1 MSVSIINGNVYISN
15 VRGGTYVSGTYNS
28 GVQGNGELK
37 AEPRNVESFDS
48 VVLESSVDADV
59 HCGHKGN
66 QAVSVSGDSNLLDM
80 VKTRVKDGV
89 LHIGAEGSFS
99 TQNPLKVKVQT
110 DKLLSATLRASGDL
124 AGGCTTSGVAY
135 KTPGRVGDSPIIGS
149 GLYVDNEV
157 GAAGATGTGENIMR
171 YCGSFMVVEN
181 MRQGLHPRDA
191 CIETVRRIA
200 RQDHALLA
208 KGLGDTLVDHIQI
221 AMHDIVAIGKIIA
234 FGKTL
239 LDPVIGGHN
248 GVGLIGHRREQAT
261 PDTLVMLAGH
271 FHKRAPL
278 AGMGDIIPVPV
289 TAGGGDLVPVTWMR
303 AESPPCVRSAF
314 G

>member
-124 AGGCTTSGVAY
+124 AVQALNQ
-135 KTPGRVGDSPIIGS
+135 PAFAAVIQGS
-149 GLYVDNEV
+149 GDFSASGAVDELKLTSQGSGDFSGFSLAANRADVTVQGSGDADVQVGNELKAFIAGSGDV
-157 GAAGATGTGENIMR
+157 TYKGNPSVSSQVDGSGA
-171 YCGSFMVVEN
+171 CG
-181 MRQGLHPRDA
+181 
-191 CIETVRRIA
+191 
-200 RQDHALLA
+200 LA
-208 KGLGDTLVDHIQI
+208 EDLK
-221 AMHDIVAIGKIIA
+221 
-234 FGKTL
+234 
-239 LDPVIGGHN
+239 
-248 GVGLIGHRREQAT
+248 HRTSLQN
-261 PDTLVMLAGH
+261 PG
-271 FHKRAPL
+271 
-278 AGMGDIIPVPV
+278 
-289 TAGGGDLVPVTWMR
+289 
-303 AESPPCVRSAF
+303 
-314 G
+314 